1 MSEYVSTIIY
11 ICVFCIILE
20 LILPENKLKKYIGVL
35 VSLVII
41 LTLISPVLNLFE
53 SDSVVATISNAID
66 NVKSKIEVKEY
77 DFSNIKNRIILSST
91 KENIEEDIALK
102 CKEKFG
108 LKYNI
113 SKVRITLTDTYLIRD
128 IDIYVKNLPEVAM
141 AGEIIDYIASSYNI
155 QVSLINV
162 IKENK

>member
-1 MSEYVSTIIY
+1 MSEYISTIIY

-53 SDSVVATISNAID
+53 NECVVATISNAID

-77 DFSNIKNRIILSST
+77 NFSDVKNKIILLST
-91 KENIEEDIALK
+91 RDNMEKDILSKCEER
-102 CKEKFG
+102 FG
-108 LKYNI
+108 TKYEI
-113 SKVRITLTDTYLIRD
+113 SKVKMTLTDEYLIKA
-128 IDIYVKNLPEVAM
+128 IDIYVKNLPEVRA
-141 AGEIIDYIASSYNI
+141 AGEIIDYVCSTYTI
-155 QVSLINV
+155 QMDLINI
-162 IKENK
+162 IKENE